1 MNYLFSGCYSL
12 ISLPDIS
19 SWSTNNVYDMT
30 YMFGNCSTL
39 KSLRDISKWNFSKT
53 SDMSFMFYNCSS
65 SKSFPINVDWKNKIN
80 KRTKTLNMFEGCY
93 SLQTKPNITLYINDD
108 NFDYDLFDGY

>member
-19 SWSTNNVYDMT
+19 SWSTNNVHDMT
-30 YMFGNCSTL
+30 YIFSNCSTL
-39 KSLRDISKWNFSKT
+39 KSLRDISKWNFGKT

-65 SKSFPINVDWKNKIN
+65 LKSFPSNADWENKIT
-80 KRTKTLNMFEGCY
+80 KITKTLNMLEGCY
-93 SLQTKPNITLYINDD
+93 SLQTKPNIPLYIDD
-108 NFDYDLFDGY
+108 DIPDIDFYDNY

>member
-39 KSLRDISKWNFSKT
+39 KSLRDISKMEF
-53 SDMSFMFYNCSS
+53 
-65 SKSFPINVDWKNKIN
+65 
-80 KRTKTLNMFEGCY
+80 
-93 SLQTKPNITLYINDD
+93 
-108 NFDYDLFDGY
+108 